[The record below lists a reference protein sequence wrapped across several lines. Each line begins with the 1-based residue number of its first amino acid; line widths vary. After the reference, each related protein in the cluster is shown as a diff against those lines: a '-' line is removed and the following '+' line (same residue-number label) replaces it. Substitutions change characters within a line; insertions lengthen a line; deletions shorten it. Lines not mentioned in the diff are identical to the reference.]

1 MMNFLD
7 KILSAET
14 LPSWREKLR
23 AEGKRL
29 VVTNGC
35 FDLLHPGHVTYLE
48 CARNLG
54 DALLIGVTAD
64 EGVRQLK
71 GPTRPINTHD
81 DRAAVLAALE
91 SVSGVCVFHDLRAT
105 NFLKLAQPDIYVKG
119 GDFTAETIPVEERIA
134 VENAGGK
141 FRFLPFVAGKST
153 TAIVE
158 KINRL

>member
-1 MMNFLD
+1 MNFLD
-7 KILSAET
+7 KILSTET

>member
-1 MMNFLD
+1 MNFLD